1 MIYPPPPQHVF
12 RSPIAVCIHFKK
24 HSYKARTYIHHFP
37 FQTYTNRMKLK
48 IEKSSL
54 LSWNGKPI
62 RRIATS
68 FVRLNMFLSNVFT
81 LRIRTNICHFIYCI
95 KNKYKIKNREN
106 IYLSFKMHKNLEFLP
121 LAIVKTKLA
130 PLHIN
135 QNIFRLK

>member
-1 MIYPPPPQHVF
+1 
-12 RSPIAVCIHFKK
+12 
-24 HSYKARTYIHHFP
+24 
-37 FQTYTNRMKLK
+37 MKLK

-54 LSWNGKPI
+54 LSWNGKSI
-62 RRIATS
+62 CRIATS

-106 IYLSFKMHKNLEFLP
+106 IYLSFKMHKNLKFLP